1 MASYTPSLGL
11 ELITPGS
18 QAGLWGN
25 TTNNSLNLIDQ
36 AITGVTPLSF
46 ASASGSTYTLTDF
59 NGAQDESR
67 SAVLNITGTASGG
80 NTVVIPNKQKTYLVR
95 NFTGQDVTFRTA
107 TPSATY
113 TVGAGYSILIFCD
126 GNNNVFTGI
135 AAPSVGTLLVNAGG
149 TGNTTFTAGFIKSP
163 GGTSALTSSATV
175 NAGTELSGVTPVSN
189 GGTGQASLTGGALL
203 FGNGTSGIGSFV
215 GSAVGQV
222 ATWSGSAWQAVAPSA
237 AGVLSIAGSGIN
249 VSPATGNVTITLTSG
264 NVTGALGYTPPS
276 VSGAGATGTWG
287 INISGNANTATSAS
301 SASTATTATTASNA
315 NSLGGFAANNY
326 PRLAT
331 ANTFTAVQVASGLG
345 SGVAGFQVTNAGVTT
360 HMTSNSVQVG
370 YSGQGLF
377 TGGAGG
383 IALFV
388 SGCSWTLSGPNAVF
402 AGGDC
407 FKPGGGV
414 WATSSDERL
423 KENIAP
429 LVGAL
434 EKIDSLNPVTFDW
447 KYQTSNPNVG
457 FVAQEVQSVLPT
469 AVSLAAPSDEQK
481 QFVGEDSVY
490 SVGWKNDMIA
500 YLVGAIKELKAEVDA
515 LKAAK

>member
-46 ASASGSTYTLTDF
+46 ASASGSVYTLTDF

-67 SAVLNITGTASGG
+67 SAVLNITGSATGG

-95 NFTGQDVTFRTA
+95 NFTGQDVTFRTP

-149 TGNTTFTAGFIKSP
+149 TGSTTFTAGFVKSP

-189 GGTGQASLTGGALL
+189 GGTGQSSLAAGALL
-203 FGNGTSGIGSFV
+203 FGNGTSGVGSFV

-264 NVTGALGYTPPS
+264 NVTGALGYTP
-276 VSGAGATGTWG
+276 VSPTGAGATGTWG
-287 INISGNANTATSAS
+287 INISGNANTASSATTATSAS
-301 SASTATTATTASNA
+301 TATTASNA
-315 NSLGGFAANNY
+315 NSLGGVA
-326 PRLAT
+326 
-331 ANTFTAVQVASGLG
+331 ASGYMTLSG
-345 SGVAGFQVTNAGVTT
+345 SQTITGAK
-360 HMTSNSVQVG
+360 
-370 YSGQGLF
+370 LF
-377 TGGAGG
+377 TGGIQSQAYNMTTISSIYAVSANVTISANGG
-383 IALFV
+383 NQFV
-388 SGCSWTLSGPNAVF
+388 FNGSTNNATASLGSWING
-402 AGGDC
+402 
-407 FKPGGGV
+407 
-414 WATSSDERL
+414 SDERI
-423 KENIAP
+423 KENIHSVTDG
-429 LVGAL
+429 LGL
-434 EKIDSLNPVTFDW
+434 ICKLNPV
-447 KYQTSNPNVG
+447 KYSFKPDNRSSANRYG
-457 FVAQEVQSVLPT
+457 LIAQELEKVVPEVVFTSEEDVLGISEFKSVSYTELIPLLIK
-469 AVSLAAPSDEQK
+469 SIQQLK
-481 QFVGEDSVY
+481 Q
-490 SVGWKNDMIA
+490 
-500 YLVGAIKELKAEVDA
+500 EVDA